1 MAVNRVLVPT
11 EWIAWMSWI
20 ERAVHV
26 DLPVERIVSAPHY
39 DPAQPVTDT
48 DELRLSSYYGH
59 PRRAVQMA

>member
-1 MAVNRVLVPT
+1 
-11 EWIAWMSWI
+11 
-20 ERAVHV
+20 VHV

-59 PRRAVQMA
+59 PRRAVQMGLIGATGRHPPPTM